1 MFAGAEYEARTSS
14 FAPGEIAVLFTDGIP
29 EGRNAKG
36 EDYSEDRL
44 MSFVRGNRA
53 KPAAEICGLV
63 LGDVHGFA
71 CGDQPC
77 DDITLVVVKRTGA

>member
-1 MFAGAEYEARTSS
+1 M
-14 FAPGEIAVLFTDGIP
+14 LFTDGIP
-29 EGRNAKG
+29 EGRNAQG

-44 MSFVRGNRA
+44 MAFVRDNRSA
-53 KPAAEICGLV
+53 PAADICGLV

-71 CGDQPC
+71 SGDQPC